1 MCGPRDV
8 AVNSPTVTT
17 ATGESSGQ
25 DRSSAAGIFV
35 LTVEHVQEGGGV
47 LLFVIVVLCT
57 LVWLVDVLGEYC
69 LLPHLGLSPTGLIRI
84 AKMKAK
90 KGAKPRPTSTEYLPD
105 ILKPGYLA
113 TIELTPVDRAV

>member
-1 MCGPRDV
+1 MNCV
-8 AVNSPTVTT
+8 IVC
-17 ATGESSGQ
+17 
-25 DRSSAAGIFV
+25 
-35 LTVEHVQEGGGV
+35 
-47 LLFVIVVLCT
+47 LLFQQTSVLVWLIEEDGISWDASKDPKPIVMFGIVVLCT

-90 KGAKPRPTSTEYLPD
+90 KVAKPQPTSTEYLPD